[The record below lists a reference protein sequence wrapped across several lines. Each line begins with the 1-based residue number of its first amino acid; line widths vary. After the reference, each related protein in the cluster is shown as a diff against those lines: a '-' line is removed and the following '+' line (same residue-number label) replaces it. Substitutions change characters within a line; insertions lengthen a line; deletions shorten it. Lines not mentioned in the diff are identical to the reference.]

1 MTLKQQINLQN
12 YDKDEL
18 SNELAEA
25 ENIMRDYK
33 AASSAKIKELEDS
46 LQMKETEIEDLTSKL
61 KQQSEAA
68 QKQKAKIKIRK
79 LEKSL
84 AQVEEKNKCLEKLL
98 QDEMER
104 NKLMKMEEQN
114 NNETNEKLMAE
125 FKEKVKAVVNEHI
138 KIREAVNSI
147 LPQDKNCDN
156 YYSEDSDDDDDKTTS
171 QLVSLEDYNKLR
183 DENQG
188 LMTKV
193 FTLTCQRMKLKEQL
207 YSLSKESLDILS
219 GF

>member
-1 MTLKQQINLQN
+1 
-12 YDKDEL
+12 
-18 SNELAEA
+18 
-25 ENIMRDYK
+25 
-33 AASSAKIKELEDS
+33 
-46 LQMKETEIEDLTSKL
+46 
-61 KQQSEAA
+61 
-68 QKQKAKIKIRK
+68 
-79 LEKSL
+79 
-84 AQVEEKNKCLEKLL
+84 
-98 QDEMER
+98 MER

-147 LPQDKNCDN
+147 LPQDKDCDN
-156 YYSEDSDDDDDKTTS
+156 DDSEDNSDDDDDDKTTSS

-207 YSLSKESLDILS
+207 YSMSKESMDILFS
-219 GF
+219 F